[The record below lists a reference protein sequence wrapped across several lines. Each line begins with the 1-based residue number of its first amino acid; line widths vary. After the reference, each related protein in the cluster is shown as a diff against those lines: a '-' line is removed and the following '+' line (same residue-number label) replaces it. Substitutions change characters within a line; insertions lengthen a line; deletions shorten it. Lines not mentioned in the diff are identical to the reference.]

1 MHFGSLL
8 PDPVGLGWSH
18 VQVVNEEIRIEL
30 HTTVPARACP
40 LCGRMSGRIHSRYTR
55 MLGDLP
61 WHGRSVH
68 LVLSVRRFFCDY
80 TSCQRRIFAER
91 ISCVAAAYARRTR
104 RLDEALSG
112 IAFACGGEAG
122 ARLAHRLGMSTSPDT
137 LLRRIRR
144 GTVPESQRLRAVG
157 IDDWAVRRGQRYGTI
172 VCDLE
177 RHRPVDVLADRESKT
192 VANWLSHHP
201 EIEVIT
207 RDRAGFYIDGASTGA
222 PQAMQVADRFHL
234 MQNLREA
241 LHRLLD
247 RRHKHLL
254 AVAREVAQARA
265 SCVAAP
271 ALAEN
276 SRAPPQRRI
285 PRHPSVN
292 EIRRLR
298 RVERYEQVV
307 ALHAQGISQRAI
319 AKRMGINRGTVA
331 KYLHAGMLPERAAR
345 VYASKTD
352 PHVDFLRKRWA
363 EGCHNAAQL
372 ARELAAQGFRGSYCS
387 VRRRV
392 ATWDRTTT
400 NESTQALSTQVS
412 YVRAPSARRLSWLLL
427 KEPDDLGES
436 ECAFVD
442 VLYRLHPEVNRAASL
457 ARSFAEMMRERRGE
471 KLDVWI
477 EQARQSDVPRELG
490 VFATGLKSDYD
501 AVKAALTT
509 EWSNGQVEGQVN
521 RLKLL
526 KRQMYGRAKFDL
538 LRQRVLHAQ

>member
-8 PDPVGLGWSH
+8 PDPAGLGWSH
-18 VQVVNEEIRIEL
+18 IQVANEEIRIEL
-30 HTTVPARACP
+30 HTTVPSCACP

-55 MLGDLP
+55 TLGDLP
-61 WHGRSVH
+61 WHGRTVR
-68 LVLSVRRFFCDY
+68 LSLKVRRFFCDY
-80 TSCQRRIFAER
+80 ASCPRRIFAER
-91 ISCVAAAYARRTR
+91 IPGVAVAYARTTC
-104 RLDEALSG
+104 RLEEALLG

-122 ARLAHRLGMSTSPDT
+122 ARLAGRLSMPTSPDT

-144 GTVPESQRLRAVG
+144 CSEPDPHRLRAVG

-177 RHRPVDVLADRESKT
+177 RHCPVDVLDDRESKT
-192 VANWLSHHP
+192 VASWLAGHP

-207 RDRAGFYIDGASTGA
+207 RDRAGFYIEGASTGA

-234 MQNLREA
+234 IHNLREA
-241 LHRLLD
+241 LHRMLE
-247 RRHKHLL
+247 RCHKHLL
-254 AVAREVAQARA
+254 AAAREVAQIRA

-271 ALAEN
+271 ALTEN

-285 PRHPSVN
+285 PRRPNVN
-292 EIRRLR
+292 EIRRSR

-307 ALHAQGISQRAI
+307 ALHAQGISQRTI
-319 AKRMGINRGTVA
+319 AKRVGIHRGTVA
-331 KYLHAGMLPERAAR
+331 KYLHAGTLPERAAR

-372 ARELAAQGFRGSYCS
+372 ARELVAQGFKGSYCS

-392 ATWDRTTT
+392 APWDRSTSS
-400 NESTQALSTQVS
+400 ESSSASVQVS
-412 YVRAPSARRLSWLLL
+412 CVRPPSARRVSWLLL
-427 KEPDDLGES
+427 KEPGDLGES
-436 ECAFVD
+436 ELEFVD
-442 VLYRLHPEVNRAASL
+442 ALYRLRPEVNQAALL
-457 ARSFAEMMRERRGE
+457 ARAFAGMMRERRGE
-471 KLDVWI
+471 ELDLWI
-477 EQARQSDVPRELG
+477 EQARQPDVPRELG

-538 LRQRVLHAQ
+538 LRQRVLHAR